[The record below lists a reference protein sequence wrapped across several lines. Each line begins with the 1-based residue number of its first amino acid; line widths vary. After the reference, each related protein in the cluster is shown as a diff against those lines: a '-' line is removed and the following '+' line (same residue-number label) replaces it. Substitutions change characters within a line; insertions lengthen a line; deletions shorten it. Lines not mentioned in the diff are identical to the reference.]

1 MPDDLYRFRDMPMNI
16 CYVKDEGPHC
26 QEKHGVFFLD
36 SVDTDSETCIWR
48 LADVKENRDPQSKG
62 RALSRKQKDWRL
74 KLPYTTSRSVTL
86 YLDF

>member
-74 KLPYTTSRSVTL
+74 KLPYAMSRSVTL